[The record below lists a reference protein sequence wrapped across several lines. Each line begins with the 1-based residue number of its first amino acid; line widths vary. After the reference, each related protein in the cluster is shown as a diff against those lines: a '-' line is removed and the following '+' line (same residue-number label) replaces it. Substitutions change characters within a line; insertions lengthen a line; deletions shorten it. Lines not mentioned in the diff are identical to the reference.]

1 MATYLKRT
9 SKLFDISLL
18 RSSADVNLR
27 DLMCPVCRGI
37 LIEPVTLPCTHN
49 LCLRCLKG
57 TFEHNSLSCPLCRV
71 RVGSWLRTATKSET
85 LVNNALWELIRTKF
99 PKEVEDKYNGD
110 DGEIEL
116 NAGLSTRNKIL
127 SAAGEIRREYEAQL
141 QMAEE
146 EMRRQRKNEEIASV
160 ALIRKIQV
168 EEQQQQFVQIAQ
180 DQLLAQSLAKK
191 QLAEK
196 QKEVTMYQNEC
207 ATSSVSNCSVD
218 TSKFDTKSMPLLNTE
233 IFKFDGPSLETR
245 KMNLSELKNG
255 SELRRSNIALISKI
269 RAERYASSVK
279 PNTSNAY
286 KDSTAKFCCQKS
298 MPVYNTIAR
307 TLKHQVVTKFTQPGT
322 SNYALEPG
330 CSTSKIYGMQ
340 SKEELRVPSDVLSSK
355 KKSLGVEVCMT
366 SGNGDERIGSAE
378 SAGSHD
384 SINQE
389 IHHFKPIKA
398 MPRTP
403 FKMSIDGK
411 QIEPKLVRVI
421 PVLKRISNALPKAP
435 SPTHLKR
442 IIGCSWS
449 AFKGKIRQDM
459 KIKENVCDTR
469 ERIDDVEQNPST
481 SLTQQPNVIVNRS
494 SKSQIHDAIRRLDL
508 VPELSFD
515 SNKNYAKNIN
525 RTING
530 TKVSKKLILDEH
542 VTSGKV
548 QKTWRS
554 QIKNGM
560 MGKSKRQKNI
570 WSNKKDVEFAL
581 DEEEMN
587 DNVTNSDPSFNNAK
601 ERLECNEHLECN
613 EQEED
618 SRDNVAV
625 ENIAERIK
633 KRKVNIKRKNS
644 QVEQDKIIEA
654 DSGDES
660 KPTNKR
666 GIRKRALSRKGNNQT
681 STSERSAVTVQKR
694 IKLNCS
700 HKPTLRNKSENI
712 KNDVDSLNTSCK
724 TIIHGLRKSSR
735 NIKAVVNNSS
745 KKYDQD
751 VLNKENPNN
760 NKHNYD
766 RLNSCLVSQGTIS
779 NNNTNSATIINEN
792 VLSNEEVIKEQE
804 RIERLVLQEKED
816 FELAQRLQ
824 TKFDE
829 MERIAGR
836 TRRSRKAIESGDIS
850 LDLYKIE
857 VGRTVHKVASTHT
870 AKRSTLN
877 QTVSSETKQ
886 RGRPR
891 KSVK

>member
-18 RSSADVNLR
+18 RSSADVNIR
-27 DLMCPVCRGI
+27 DLMCPVCRGL

-85 LVNNALWELIRTKF
+85 LVNNALWDLIRTKF
-99 PKEVEDKYNGD
+99 PKEVENKYNGN
-110 DGEIEL
+110 DGESEL
-116 NAGLSTRNKIL
+116 DIGLSARSKIL

-146 EMRRQRKNEEIASV
+146 EMRRRRENEDIASE
-160 ALIRKIQV
+160 ALIRKLQV
-168 EEQQQQFVQIAQ
+168 EEQQQQFAQIAQ
-180 DQLLAQSLAKK
+180 DQLLAQNLAKK
-191 QLAEK
+191 QLVDK
-196 QKEVTMYQNEC
+196 QKEVKLYQNEC
-207 ATSSVSNCSVD
+207 VTSSVSNCPLD

-233 IFKFDGPSLETR
+233 MFKFDGQSLETR
-245 KMNLSELKNG
+245 KIFQKNIPELKNS
-255 SELRRSNIALISKI
+255 SELRRSNVALISKM
-269 RAERYASSVK
+269 RAERYSSNVK

-286 KDSTAKFCCQKS
+286 KDPTAKFCCQKS
-298 MPVYNTIAR
+298 VPIYNSIAR

-322 SNYALEPG
+322 SNYSLEPG

-340 SKEELRVPSDVLSSK
+340 SKEELRVPSDVLNSK
-355 KKSLGVEVCMT
+355 KKSLGVEVCVT

-459 KIKENVCDTR
+459 KIKEIMCNSK
-469 ERIDDVEQNPST
+469 EKINEVEQHPST
-481 SLTQQPNVIVNRS
+481 SLTHQFNDKLF
-494 SKSQIHDAIRRLDL
+494 KSQIHDAIRRLDL
-508 VPELSFD
+508 ISDLSFD

-525 RTING
+525 KTING
-530 TKVSKKLILDEH
+530 TKVSKKQILDEH

-548 QKTWRS
+548 QKTWKS

-560 MGKSKRQKNI
+560 VGKSKRQKNMLL
-570 WSNKKDVEFAL
+570 NRKDVELTL
-581 DEEEMN
+581 DKEEVN
-587 DNVTNSDPSFNNAK
+587 DNVTSSDSLLNNPK
-601 ERLECNEHLECN
+601 ERLECN

-618 SRDNVAV
+618 SRDNPAV

-633 KRKVNIKRKNS
+633 KRKVNVKRKNS
-644 QVEQDKIIEA
+644 QVEQDKILEV
-654 DSGDES
+654 DSEEERKS
-660 KPTNKR
+660 TTKR
-666 GIRKRALSRKGNNQT
+666 SVRKRALSRKSNEET
-681 STSERSAVTVQKR
+681 STSEQSAVTVQKR
-694 IKLNCS
+694 VKLNCS

-712 KNDVDSLNTSCK
+712 KDDVDSLNKHCNT
-724 TIIHGLRKSSR
+724 IHGLRKSNR
-735 NIKAVVNNSS
+735 NIKTVVNNSFP
-745 KKYDQD
+745 KHDQE
-751 VLNKENPNN
+751 VLSKENPNN
-760 NKHNYD
+760 NKRNCD
-766 RLNSCLVSQGTIS
+766 RLSPCLASEETLS
-779 NNNTNSATIINEN
+779 DNNAHSAKIVDEN

-804 RIERLVLQEKED
+804 RIERLVLQEKAD
-816 FELAQRLQ
+816 FEFAKRLQ
-824 TKFDE
+824 AKFNE

-836 TRRSRKAIESGDIS
+836 TRRSRKAIESEDIS

>member
-18 RSSADVNLR
+18 RSSADVNIR
-27 DLMCPVCRGI
+27 DLMCPVCRGL

-85 LVNNALWELIRTKF
+85 LVNNALWDLIRTKF
-99 PKEVEDKYNGD
+99 PKEVENKYNGD
-110 DGEIEL
+110 DGESEL
-116 NAGLSTRNKIL
+116 DVGLSARSKIL

-146 EMRRQRKNEEIASV
+146 EMRRRRENEDIASE

-168 EEQQQQFVQIAQ
+168 EEQQQQFAQIAQ
-180 DQLLAQSLAKK
+180 DQLLAQNLAKK
-191 QLAEK
+191 QLVDK
-196 QKEVTMYQNEC
+196 QKEVKLYQNEC
-207 ATSSVSNCSVD
+207 ATSSVSNCPLD
-218 TSKFDTKSMPLLNTE
+218 TSKFDIKSMPLLNTE
-233 IFKFDGPSLETR
+233 IFKFDGQSLETR
-245 KMNLSELKNG
+245 KMNIPELKNG
-255 SELRRSNIALISKI
+255 SELRRSNVALISKM
-269 RAERYASSVK
+269 RAERYSSNIK
-279 PNTSNAY
+279 PNTSHAY

-298 MPVYNTIAR
+298 MPIYNTIAR

-322 SNYALEPG
+322 SNYSLEPG

-340 SKEELRVPSDVLSSK
+340 SKEELRVPSDVLNSK
-355 KKSLGVEVCMT
+355 KKSLGVEVCVT

-459 KIKENVCDTR
+459 KIKEIVCNSK
-469 ERIDDVEQNPST
+469 EKINEVEQHPST
-481 SLTQQPNVIVNRS
+481 SLTHQFNDKS
-494 SKSQIHDAIRRLDL
+494 FKSQIHDAIRRLEL
-508 VPELSFD
+508 VPDLSFD
-515 SNKNYAKNIN
+515 SNKNYAKNISK
-525 RTING
+525 TING
-530 TKVSKKLILDEH
+530 TKLSKKQILDEH

-548 QKTWRS
+548 QKTWKS

-560 MGKSKRQKNI
+560 VGKSKRQKNMFL
-570 WSNKKDVEFAL
+570 NRKDIELTL
-581 DEEEMN
+581 DKEEVN
-587 DNVTNSDPSFNNAK
+587 DNVTSSDSSLNNSK
-601 ERLECNEHLECN
+601 ERLECNELE
-613 EQEED
+613 EG
-618 SRDNVAV
+618 SRDNLAV

-633 KRKVNIKRKNS
+633 KRKVNVKRKNS
-644 QVEQDKIIEA
+644 QIEQDKILEV
-654 DSGDES
+654 DSEDERKS
-660 KPTNKR
+660 TTKR
-666 GIRKRALSRKGNNQT
+666 SIRKRALSRKSNNET
-681 STSERSAVTVQKR
+681 STSEQSAVTVQKR
-694 IKLNCS
+694 VKLNCS

-712 KNDVDSLNTSCK
+712 KDDVDSLNKHCNT
-724 TIIHGLRKSSR
+724 TTHGLRKSNR
-735 NIKAVVNNSS
+735 NIKTVVNNSFP
-745 KKYDQD
+745 KYDQE
-751 VLNKENPNN
+751 VLSKENPNN
-760 NKHNYD
+760 NKHSYD
-766 RLNSCLVSQGTIS
+766 RLNPCLASEETIPD
-779 NNNTNSATIINEN
+779 NNAHNAKIVNEN

-804 RIERLVLQEKED
+804 RIERLVLQEKAD
-816 FELAQRLQ
+816 FEFAKRLQ
-824 TKFDE
+824 TKFNE

-836 TRRSRKAIESGDIS
+836 TRRSRKAIESEDIS

-857 VGRTVHKVASTHT
+857 VGRTVHKVTSTHT

>member
-9 SKLFDISLL
+9 SKIFDISLL
-18 RSSADVNLR
+18 RSSADLNIR
-27 DLMCPVCRGI
+27 DLICPVCRGL

-85 LVNNALWELIRTKF
+85 LVNNALWDLIRTKF

-110 DGEIEL
+110 DRESEL
-116 NAGLSTRNKIL
+116 NVGLSERNKIL

-141 QMAEE
+141 QRAEE
-146 EMRRQRKNEEIASV
+146 EMRRRRENEDIASE

-180 DQLLAQSLAKK
+180 DQILAQNLAKK
-191 QLAEK
+191 QLVDK
-196 QKEVTMYQNEC
+196 QKEVTLYQNEC
-207 ATSSVSNCSVD
+207 VTSSVSNCSLD
-218 TSKFDTKSMPLLNTE
+218 TSKFDTKSMPLLNTD
-233 IFKFDGPSLETR
+233 IFTFDGPSLEAG
-245 KMNLSELKNG
+245 KMNIPELKNG
-255 SELRRSNIALISKI
+255 SKLRRSNIALISKM
-269 RAERYASSVK
+269 RAERYPSNVK
-279 PNTSNAY
+279 PNTSGAY
-286 KDSTAKFCCQKS
+286 KDSAAKFCCQKS

-322 SNYALEPG
+322 SNYSLEPG

-340 SKEELRVPSDVLSSK
+340 SKEELRVPSDVLNSK
-355 KKSLGVEVCMT
+355 KKSLGVEVCVT

-411 QIEPKLVRVI
+411 QIEPKLIRVTPI
-421 PVLKRISNALPKAP
+421 LKRISNALPKAP
-435 SPTHLKR
+435 SPSHLKR

-459 KIKENVCDTR
+459 KIKEIICNSN
-469 ERIDDVEQNPST
+469 EQINEVEQYPST
-481 SLTQQPNVIVNRS
+481 SLTHQFNEKIF
-494 SKSQIHDAIRRLDL
+494 KSQVHDAICRLDL
-508 VPELSFD
+508 VPDLSFD

-525 RTING
+525 KVING
-530 TKVSKKLILDEH
+530 TKVSKKQILDED

-548 QKTWRS
+548 QKTWKS

-560 MGKSKRQKNI
+560 VGKSKRQKNMLL
-570 WSNKKDVEFAL
+570 NRKDVELTL
-581 DEEEMN
+581 DEEEVN
-587 DNVTNSDPSFNNAK
+587 DNVTNLDSSLNNSK
-601 ERLECNEHLECN
+601 ERLECNE
-613 EQEED
+613 QEEG

-625 ENIAERIK
+625 ENIGKRIK
-633 KRKVNIKRKNS
+633 KRKVNVKRKNL
-644 QVEQDKIIEA
+644 QVEQDKIFES
-654 DSGDES
+654 DSEDES
-660 KPTNKR
+660 KSTTKR
-666 GIRKRALSRKGNNQT
+666 SIKKRALSRKSNNAT
-681 STSERSAVTVQKR
+681 STSEQSAVTAQKR
-694 IKLNCS
+694 LKLNCS
-700 HKPTLRNKSENI
+700 QKPTLKNKSENI
-712 KNDVDSLNTSCK
+712 KDDVDSLNINSNAT
-724 TIIHGLRKSSR
+724 IHGLRKSSR
-735 NIKAVVNNSS
+735 NIKTVVNNSS
-745 KKYDQD
+745 PS
-751 VLNKENPNN
+751 PNN
-760 NKHNYD
+760 NKHNND
-766 RLNSCLVSQGTIS
+766 RLNPCLESEETIS
-779 NNNTNSATIINEN
+779 DNNAHSAKIVNDN

-804 RIERLVLQEKED
+804 RIEKMVLQEKAD
-816 FELAQRLQ
+816 FEFAKRLQ
-824 TKFDE
+824 TKLDE
-829 MERIAGR
+829 MERVAGR
-836 TRRSRKAIESGDIS
+836 TRRSRKAIESENIS
-850 LDLYKIE
+850 LDLYEIE

-877 QTVSSETKQ
+877 QTVSSETKK

>member
-9 SKLFDISLL
+9 SKLFDLSSL
-18 RSSADVNLR
+18 RSSADVSLR

-85 LVNNALWELIRTKF
+85 LVNNGLWELIRAKF

-110 DGEIEL
+110 EGEIEL
-116 NAGLSTRNKIL
+116 DTGLSTTNKIL

-141 QMAEE
+141 RVAEE
-146 EMRRQRKNEEIASV
+146 EIRRQRENEEIASE

-168 EEQQQQFVQIAQ
+168 DEEQQQFMQIAQ

-196 QKEVTMYQNEC
+196 QKEVTAHQNDC
-207 ATSSVSNCSVD
+207 TPSSCSLAK
-218 TSKFDTKSMPLLNTE
+218 SKFITKSMPMLNTE
-233 IFKFDGPSLETR
+233 VLKFDGPSLETM
-245 KMNLSELKNG
+245 KMNLSEMKNG
-255 SELRRSNIALISKI
+255 SELRRSNIALISQI
-269 RAERYASSVK
+269 RAERYASSINK

-286 KDSTAKFCCQKS
+286 KDSIAKFSCQQT
-298 MPVYNTIAR
+298 MPVYDTITR

-322 SNYALEPG
+322 SNYTVEPG

-355 KKSLGVEVCMT
+355 KKSLGVEVCVT

-411 QIEPKLVRVI
+411 QIEPKLVRVM
-421 PVLKRISNALPKAP
+421 PVLKRMSNAVPKAP
-435 SPTHLKR
+435 SPNHLKR

-449 AFKGKIRQDM
+449 AFRGKVKQDM
-459 KIKENVCDTR
+459 KIKENICDTG
-469 ERIDDVEQNPST
+469 ERLDEVEQNLST
-481 SLTQQPNVIVNRS
+481 SLTQQPSITSHRS
-494 SKSQIHDAIRRLDL
+494 SKSHIHDAIRRLDL

-515 SNKNYAKNIN
+515 NNKNYAKNIN
-525 RTING
+525 RIING

-542 VTSGKV
+542 VTSDKV
-548 QKTWRS
+548 PKTWKLHV
-554 QIKNGM
+554 KNGM
-560 MGKSKRQKNI
+560 VGKNKRQKNT
-570 WSNKKDVEFAL
+570 WSNRKDVDFTI
-581 DEEEMN
+581 DEGINDDTMN
-587 DNVTNSDPSFNNAK
+587 SNSACNSGK
-601 ERLECNEHLECN
+601 ERLEYS

-618 SRDNVAV
+618 SGNNVAI

-633 KRKVNIKRKNS
+633 KRKVNVKRKNL
-644 QVEQDKIIEA
+644 QVEQDKRLEEVGE
-654 DSGDES
+654 GDEC
-660 KPTNKR
+660 KTMNKR
-666 GIRKRALSRKGNNQT
+666 GVRKRALSGKSNNGR
-681 STSERSAVTVQKR
+681 STNEQPAATIQKR
-694 IKLNCS
+694 IKLNYA
-700 HKPTLRNKSENI
+700 HKSTLRNKSENI
-712 KNDVDSLNTSCK
+712 KDEVDSLNTNCK
-724 TIIHGLRKSSR
+724 TIVHGLRKSSR
-735 NIKAVVNNSS
+735 NIKTAINST
-745 KKYDQD
+745 KHDQD
-751 VLNKENPNN
+751 VLNKENPS

-766 RLNSCLVSQGTIS
+766 RLNSCLVSQESIS
-779 NNNTNSATIINEN
+779 DSNVNDAAIDVDEN
-792 VLSNEEVIKEQE
+792 VLSNAEVIKEQE

-816 FELAQRLQ
+816 FKLAQRLQ
-824 TKFDE
+824 AKFDE

-836 TRRSRKAIESGDIS
+836 TLRSRRVIENEDTS

-857 VGRTVHKVASTHT
+857 VGRTVHKVASART

-877 QTVSSETKQ
+877 QTMNSETKQ

-891 KSVK
+891 KNVK

>member
-18 RSSADVNLR
+18 RSSADVNIR
-27 DLMCPVCRGI
+27 DLMCPVCRGL

-85 LVNNALWELIRTKF
+85 LVNNALWDLIRTKF
-99 PKEVEDKYNGD
+99 PKEVENKYNGD
-110 DGEIEL
+110 DGESEL
-116 NAGLSTRNKIL
+116 DVGLSARSKIL

-146 EMRRQRKNEEIASV
+146 EMRRRRENEDIASE

-168 EEQQQQFVQIAQ
+168 EEQEQQFAQIAQ
-180 DQLLAQSLAKK
+180 DQLLAQNLAKK
-191 QLAEK
+191 QLVDK
-196 QKEVTMYQNEC
+196 HKEVKLYQNEC
-207 ATSSVSNCSVD
+207 VTSSVSNCPLD
-218 TSKFDTKSMPLLNTE
+218 TSKFDIKSMPLLNTE
-233 IFKFDGPSLETR
+233 IFKFDGQSLETR
-245 KMNLSELKNG
+245 KMNIPELKND
-255 SELRRSNIALISKI
+255 SELRRSNVALISKM
-269 RAERYASSVK
+269 RAERYSSNIK

-298 MPVYNTIAR
+298 MPIYNTIAR

-322 SNYALEPG
+322 SNYSLEPG

-340 SKEELRVPSDVLSSK
+340 SKEELRVPSDVLNSK
-355 KKSLGVEVCMT
+355 KKSLGVEVCVT

-411 QIEPKLVRVI
+411 QIEPRLVRVI

-459 KIKENVCDTR
+459 KIKEIVCNSK
-469 ERIDDVEQNPST
+469 EKINEAEQHPST
-481 SLTQQPNVIVNRS
+481 SLTHQFNNKS
-494 SKSQIHDAIRRLDL
+494 FKSQIHDAIRRLEL
-508 VPELSFD
+508 VPDLSFD
-515 SNKNYAKNIN
+515 SNKNYAKSIN
-525 RTING
+525 KTING
-530 TKVSKKLILDEH
+530 TKVSKKQILDEH

-548 QKTWRS
+548 QKTWKS

-560 MGKSKRQKNI
+560 VGKSKRQKNMLLKRKDI
-570 WSNKKDVEFAL
+570 ELTLDKEEVNDIVTSSNSSL
-581 DEEEMN
+581 
-587 DNVTNSDPSFNNAK
+587 NNPK
-601 ERLECNEHLECN
+601 ERLECNE
-613 EQEED
+613 QEEG
-618 SRDNVAV
+618 SRDNLAV

-633 KRKVNIKRKNS
+633 KRKVNVKRKNS
-644 QVEQDKIIEA
+644 QVEQDKILEV
-654 DSGDES
+654 DSEDERKS
-660 KPTNKR
+660 TTKR
-666 GIRKRALSRKGNNQT
+666 SIRKRALSRKSNNET
-681 STSERSAVTVQKR
+681 STSEQSAVTVQKR

-700 HKPTLRNKSENI
+700 HKPTLRIKSENI
-712 KNDVDSLNTSCK
+712 KDDVDSLNKQCNT
-724 TIIHGLRKSSR
+724 TTHGLRKSNR
-735 NIKAVVNNSS
+735 NIKTVVNNSFP
-745 KKYDQD
+745 KYDQE
-751 VLNKENPNN
+751 VLSKENPNN

-766 RLNSCLVSQGTIS
+766 RLNPCLASEETIS
-779 NNNTNSATIINEN
+779 DNNAHNAKIVNEN

-804 RIERLVLQEKED
+804 RIERLVLQEKAD
-816 FELAQRLQ
+816 FEFAKRLQ
-824 TKFDE
+824 TKFNE

-836 TRRSRKAIESGDIS
+836 TRRSRKAIESEDIS

-857 VGRTVHKVASTHT
+857 VGRTVHKVTSTHT

>member
-1 MATYLKRT
+1 ML
-9 SKLFDISLL
+9 
-18 RSSADVNLR
+18 
-27 DLMCPVCRGI
+27 
-37 LIEPVTLPCTHN
+37 
-49 LCLRCLKG
+49 
-57 TFEHNSLSCPLCRV
+57 
-71 RVGSWLRTATKSET
+71 
-85 LVNNALWELIRTKF
+85 
-99 PKEVEDKYNGD
+99 
-110 DGEIEL
+110 
-116 NAGLSTRNKIL
+116 IL
-127 SAAGEIRREYEAQL
+127 SY
-141 QMAEE
+141 
-146 EMRRQRKNEEIASV
+146 V
-160 ALIRKIQV
+160 
-168 EEQQQQFVQIAQ
+168 
-180 DQLLAQSLAKK
+180 
-191 QLAEK
+191 
-196 QKEVTMYQNEC
+196 
-207 ATSSVSNCSVD
+207 
-218 TSKFDTKSMPLLNTE
+218 
-233 IFKFDGPSLETR
+233 
-245 KMNLSELKNG
+245 
-255 SELRRSNIALISKI
+255 
-269 RAERYASSVK
+269 
-279 PNTSNAY
+279 
-286 KDSTAKFCCQKS
+286 
-298 MPVYNTIAR
+298 
-307 TLKHQVVTKFTQPGT
+307 
-322 SNYALEPG
+322 
-330 CSTSKIYGMQ
+330 
-340 SKEELRVPSDVLSSK
+340 
-355 KKSLGVEVCMT
+355 
-366 SGNGDERIGSAE
+366 
-378 SAGSHD
+378 
-384 SINQE
+384 
-389 IHHFKPIKA
+389 
-398 MPRTP
+398 
-403 FKMSIDGK
+403 
-411 QIEPKLVRVI
+411 
-421 PVLKRISNALPKAP
+421 
-435 SPTHLKR
+435 
-442 IIGCSWS
+442 
-449 AFKGKIRQDM
+449 GKIRQDM
-459 KIKENVCDTR
+459 KIKENVCEIR
-469 ERIDDVEQNPST
+469 EKIDEVEQNPST
-481 SLTQQPNVIVNRS
+481 SLTQKPNININRS

-554 QIKNGM
+554 QIKNSL

-570 WSNKKDVEFAL
+570 WSNRKDVEFIL
-581 DEEEMN
+581 DKEEVN

-601 ERLECNEHLECN
+601 ERLECNE
-613 EQEED
+613 QEED
-618 SRDNVAV
+618 NRDNIAV

-644 QVEQDKIIEA
+644 QVEQDKILEA

-666 GIRKRALSRKGNNQT
+666 GIRKRTLSRKGNNQT
-681 STSERSAVTVQKR
+681 SASERSAVSVQKR

-735 NIKAVVNNSS
+735 NIKTVVNNSS

-779 NNNTNSATIINEN
+779 NNTNSATINNEN